1 MTVLH
6 SKARGK
12 FVELTLDVPPGLPPV
27 IGLGGEL
34 NQVWSNLIDNA
45 LDAAPERGHV
55 RVSAALEGGVLV
67 VRVVDDGEGIPD
79 AVRDRLFEPFFTTKQ
94 VGEGT
99 GLGLD
104 LARRLVGRHEGQIE
118 VDSRPGHT
126 EFRVMLPLQPPG
138 VGSSAGTSSPS

>member
-1 MTVLH
+1 
-6 SKARGK
+6 
-12 FVELTLDVPPGLPPV
+12 
-27 IGLGGEL
+27 
-34 NQVWSNLIDNA
+34 
-45 LDAAPERGHV
+45 
-55 RVSAALEGGVLV
+55 VLV

-138 VGSSAGTSSPS
+138 VGSSAGTSTPS